1 MSSSLS
7 ISEVH
12 LKICDLF
19 SYVSTKDTRLWCKG
33 DSENNW
39 TKVNSDTHTV
49 RDGDVFMVEVKFY
62 GN

>member
-1 MSSSLS
+1 M
-7 ISEVH
+7 
-12 LKICDLF
+12 
-19 SYVSTKDTRLWCKG
+19 STKDTRLWCKG